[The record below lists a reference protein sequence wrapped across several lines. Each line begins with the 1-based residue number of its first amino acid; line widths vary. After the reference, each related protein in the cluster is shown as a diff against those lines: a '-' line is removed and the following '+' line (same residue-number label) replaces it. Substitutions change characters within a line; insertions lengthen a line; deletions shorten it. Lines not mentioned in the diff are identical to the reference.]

1 MGIGSMIN
9 NVVYVKF
16 LGEDD
21 PLALRNGKVYTAR
34 ILQKGW
40 FGIVDETHE
49 EYAYPPEL
57 FEVVREKDAE

>member
-40 FGIVDETHE
+40 FVIYDETHE
-49 EYAYPPEL
+49 EYA
-57 FEVVREKDAE
+57 